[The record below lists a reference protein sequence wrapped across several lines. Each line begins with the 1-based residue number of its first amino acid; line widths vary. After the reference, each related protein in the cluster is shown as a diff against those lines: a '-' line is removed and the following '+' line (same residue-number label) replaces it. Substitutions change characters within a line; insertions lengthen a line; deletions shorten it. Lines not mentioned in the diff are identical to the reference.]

1 MKRKS
6 KNRNKN
12 GLALARIRWLF
23 LWLAAFVFYFFY
35 QSYLTLYLFVIVA
48 FLPILSLLLMLYNS
62 SRLYLDLSF
71 TKQEITQNMCSEFIM
86 KIQSEN
92 TPFGILKVDYQ
103 IENIFYESKKVYTN
117 SLLCTS
123 KQKVKKAITLR
134 KLHYLIFWV
143 YGRRNVSVREAVSYM
158 YYPFIKKILH

>member
-12 GLALARIRWLF
+12 GLAFARIRWLF

-35 QSYLTLYLFVIVA
+35 QSYLTLYLFVIVTC
-48 FLPILSLLLMLYNS
+48 LPILSLLLMLYNS

-71 TKQEITQNMCSEFIM
+71 TKQEITQNMRSEFIM

-103 IENIFYESKKVYTN
+103 IENIFYESKRYIQTACYVHQN
-117 SLLCTS
+117 
-123 KQKVKKAITLR
+123 KK
-134 KLHYLIFWV
+134 
-143 YGRRNVSVREAVSYM
+143 
-158 YYPFIKKILH
+158 